1 MTNEVERFLKQIGK
15 ESNWPLFEKN
25 GYTTIESLQ
34 YLRLAI
40 RYSGERNLNLGSP
53 VELEVSEFLPRIDTG
68 KLHFP
73 NGDSQ
78 PGVPYIPLAPASTLM
93 MSSYSLEILSLNT
106 CVTDVYGQRTR
117 GDAVDILR
125 KVPVIKSMETCY
137 NRALYFAKEA
147 TTCDGNSEFL
157 KGYSRYKRAFTYLLH
172 VMSHPNIKDNEFIL
186 SEVKSAVSRLM
197 KRAMEIKVH
206 FMQSLESVKERNIKK
221 DGKYRYDPSLGKDIF
236 IPKISKLRYL
246 TGTQILMIMK
256 AQQKGV
262 LPSRGTFAEM
272 QPYSWL
278 EEMISKKK
286 KKDELERKQLKEKIV
301 YEKECKN
308 AKIKELLKQGRVNEV
323 AQEAWKELVHLP
335 SISAAIQRGL
345 YYKEITNAIAAID
358 LSGDSAWLIPAIWMG
373 ECSLDSWCGL
383 HFTNKK
389 IGPGYGYTYA
399 LYLVHPTDGTRKEVT
414 QGRYENV
421 DY

>member
-15 ESNWPLFEKN
+15 ESNWPLFERN

-186 SEVKSAVSRLM
+186 SEIKSAVSRLM

-206 FMQSLESVKERNIKK
+206 FMKSVKERNIK
-221 DGKYRYDPSLGKDIF
+221 DHYH
-236 IPKISKLRYL
+236 
-246 TGTQILMIMK
+246 QILMIMK

-262 LPSRGTFAEM
+262 LPSRETFAEM

-278 EEMISKKK
+278 EETISKKK

-414 QGRYENV
+414 QGQYE
-421 DY
+421 D